1 MQTQTTDRIKELQA
15 LAIEHYGRLYYSQ
28 QDGRWRVL
36 YRWGALFTFS
46 GLTEAERM
54 INLIPIPNK
63 YHGDWPLSLG
73 AQNVTERRDDLPGLR
88 RPSQTQTPQV
98 ILTAF

>member
-28 QDGRWRVL
+28 QDERWRVL

-54 INLIPIPNK
+54 INLIPVPNE

-73 AQNVTERRDDLPGLR
+73 AQNVTGFVYRGTHLLPGLR
-88 RPSQTQTPQV
+88 RPSQTQTP
-98 ILTAF
+98 